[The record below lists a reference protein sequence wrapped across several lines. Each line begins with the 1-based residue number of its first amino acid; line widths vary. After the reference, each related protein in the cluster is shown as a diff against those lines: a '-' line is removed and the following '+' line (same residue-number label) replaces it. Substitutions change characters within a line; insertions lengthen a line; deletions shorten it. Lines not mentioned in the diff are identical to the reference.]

1 MNFSIRA
8 IIRGLVAPNHR
19 LSCPRELW
27 YAGLRELKSRGGGR
41 RESGAF
47 LLGKNYDGIRRVCR
61 FVYYDDLDPHC
72 LDQGYVVFDGSGYS
86 ALWQLCEETGL
97 TVVADIHTHPGAP
110 FQSQSDRCNPM
121 VALRGHIALIVPD
134 FATRLVLPGQLGIY
148 EYEGEH
154 RWKNHTGKNA
164 AKYFYVGMWG

>member
-8 IIRGLVAPNHR
+8 IIRGLVAPNHT
-19 LSCPRELW
+19 LSCPRDLW
-27 YAGLRELKSRGGGR
+27 QNGLRELKSRGGGR

-47 LLGKNYDGIRRVCR
+47 LLGENHDGIRRICR

-86 ALWQLCEETGL
+86 ALWQLCKETGL
-97 TVVADIHTHPGAP
+97 TVIADIHTHPGAP

-134 FATRLVLPGQLGIY
+134 FATRLVLPSQLGIY

-154 RWKNHTGKNA
+154 RWKNHTGKTA
-164 AKYFYVGMWG
+164 AKFFYIGMWS

>member
-72 LDQGYVVFDGSGYS
+72 LDQGYVVFDG
-86 ALWQLCEETGL
+86 
-97 TVVADIHTHPGAP
+97 
-110 FQSQSDRCNPM
+110 
-121 VALRGHIALIVPD
+121 
-134 FATRLVLPGQLGIY
+134 
-148 EYEGEH
+148 
-154 RWKNHTGKNA
+154 
-164 AKYFYVGMWG
+164 